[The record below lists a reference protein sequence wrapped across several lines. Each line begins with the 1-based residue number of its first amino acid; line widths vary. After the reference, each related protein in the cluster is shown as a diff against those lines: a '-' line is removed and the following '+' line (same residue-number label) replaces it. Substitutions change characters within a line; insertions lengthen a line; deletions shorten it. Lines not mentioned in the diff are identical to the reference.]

1 MIREDRKT
9 YLLNAN
15 DKLINY
21 LNKVIGFGKDKIM
34 SQRELAILLNCS
46 NSTVSRWLKKE
57 SSLSVDVALKICDIL
72 DIDKKEFLGDI
83 LLFDDSLF
91 KTRFMNLNDDNKIKV
106 IEYIDYL
113 IYQENNTK
121 NNIK

>member
-121 NNIK
+121 NNIR